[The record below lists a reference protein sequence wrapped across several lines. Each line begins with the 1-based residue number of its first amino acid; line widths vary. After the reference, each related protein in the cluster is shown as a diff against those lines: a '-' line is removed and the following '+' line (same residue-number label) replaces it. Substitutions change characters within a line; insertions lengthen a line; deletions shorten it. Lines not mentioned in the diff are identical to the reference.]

1 MMYLEQY
8 NFSGRKYGIV
18 KTITYFGN
26 ENKAVLACL
35 PESMEFAS

>member
-1 MMYLEQY
+1 MMYQEQY
-8 NFSGRKYGIV
+8 IFGRKYGIV